1 MIPAAWLIGAGLLG
15 ALGVAAIV
23 FNWDEI
29 LEWLH
34 DFLPKVSNM
43 IRNVAKQFGPQ
54 FEHVALM
61 VADFIDNVNSKIEHK
76 LYHKIGKGQ
85 WLEETTTRQIPES
98 ELPPAVLRKLEAKRR
113 GKIEEADITDEVE
126 EELGLTLS

>member
-1 MIPAAWLIGAGLLG
+1 
-15 ALGVAAIV
+15 
-23 FNWDEI
+23 
-29 LEWLH
+29 
-34 DFLPKVSNM
+34 M
-43 IRNVAKQFGPQ
+43 IRNIAKQFGSQ

-61 VADFIDNVNSKIEHK
+61 AADFLDNVNAKIEHK

-98 ELPPAVLRKLEAKRR
+98 ELPPAVLQKLEAKRR